1 MDGIFQALF
10 IYVDIDVDDHVR
22 ILEFFNTKVAD
33 CPTYRYINL
42 KEDGMAKFK
51 PDSSEITVEAVRQ
64 FVQEILDG
72 KRQVCSVLPEDCMYH
87 ASLLIL
93 YMYIYC
99 IPHKT
104 RRLLLIF
111 S

>member
-1 MDGIFQALF
+1 MSGIFQALF
-10 IYVDIDVDDHVR
+10 IYVDVDVDDHVR

-51 PDSSEITVEAVRQ
+51 PDSNEITVEEVRQ

-72 KRQVCSVLPEDCMYH
+72 KRQVSSVLPEGLHVSCICIDIVH
-87 ASLLIL
+87 L
-93 YMYIYC
+93 YVYC
-99 IPHKT
+99 THKT
-104 RRLLLIF
+104 YEDYYLF